1 MLFRGIAMQDF
12 VKQLIAG
19 QIRTLAAGVGGYLVA
34 HGLIDANQ
42 SSVVADLL
50 AGTAMVVIASGW
62 SALNKWSTKITND
75 SATSAASDETSNRVM
90 ISEPKLP
97 TKKYPL

>member
-1 MLFRGIAMQDF
+1 MKDF
-12 VKQLIAG
+12 LKQLIAG

-34 HGLIDANQ
+34 HGLIDENQ
-42 SSVVADLL
+42 SSVVVDLL
-50 AGTAMVVIASGW
+50 TGTTMVVVASGW
-62 SALNKWSTKITND
+62 SAFNKWRTKITND
-75 SATSAASDETSNRVM
+75 SATAASDETSERVV